1 MAIQTV
7 GLLSPGE
14 MGSVVARLLI
24 DRGMPVVTCLDGRG
38 ERTWERARSAGI
50 RELATYEGL
59 VEHCDLLL
67 SILVPT
73 EAEAAATRVAEA
85 LRRTGRRLL
94 YVDCNAIAPDTAR
107 SVSEIIAAAG
117 GTCIDAGI
125 IGPPP
130 TREGITRFYAS
141 GQRADEFA
149 ALAKHGLDVR
159 VLGTGIGQASG
170 FKMCYAALTKGTAA
184 LTIAQLVAAS
194 RLGLYEPLVEELQ
207 QSQPDRYSNM
217 AHSLPATPA
226 KAGRWIGEMEEIART
241 LASIGAPAGFHEG
254 AAEIYRLVHEAFPGG
269 FDTKGDTDAALA
281 EFVRRLARTLAP

>member
-14 MGSVVARLLI
+14 MGSVVARVLI
-24 DRGMPVVTCLDGRG
+24 DRDMPVVTCLEGRG

-67 SILVPT
+67 SILVPA
-73 EAEAAATRVAEA
+73 EAEAAATRVGEA

-107 SVSEIIAAAG
+107 SVAEIIAASG

-141 GQRADEFA
+141 GQRAAEFA
-149 ALAKHGLDVR
+149 ALAEHGLDVH

-184 LTIAQLVAAS
+184 LTIAQLVAAA
-194 RLGLYEPLVEELQ
+194 RLGLYEPLVNELQ
-207 QSQPDRYSNM
+207 QSQPDRYSSM
-217 AHSLPATPA
+217 THSLPAAPA

-241 LASIGAPAGFHEG
+241 LASVGAPAGFHEG

-269 FDTKGDTDAALA
+269 FDTKGDADAALA
-281 EFVRRLARTLAP
+281 EFISRLARALAP

>member
-14 MGSVVARLLI
+14 MGSVVARVLI
-24 DRGMPVVTCLDGRG
+24 DHGMPVVTCLDGRG

-50 RELATYEGL
+50 RELATYEDL

-67 SILVPT
+67 SILVPS
-73 EAEAAATRVAEA
+73 EAEAAARRVAVA
-85 LRRTGRRLL
+85 LQHTGCRLL
-94 YVDCNAIAPDTAR
+94 YVDGNAIAPDTAR

-117 GTCIDAGI
+117 GSCIDAGI

-149 ALAKHGLDVR
+149 ALGKHGIDVR

-184 LTIAQLVAAS
+184 LAIAQLVAAA
-194 RLGLYEPLVEELQ
+194 RLGLYEPLVAELQ
-207 QSQPDRYSNM
+207 LSQPDRYSDM
-217 AHSLPATPA
+217 ARSLPATPDRT
-226 KAGRWIGEMEEIART
+226 GRWIGEMEEIART
-241 LASIGAPAGFHEG
+241 FASVGAPPGFHLGAADVYRLVQEAFPAGF
-254 AAEIYRLVHEAFPGG
+254 
-269 FDTKGDTDAALA
+269 DTEGDTDAVLA
-281 EFVRRLARTLAP
+281 RFIRRLTRALER

>member
-1 MAIQTV
+1 
-7 GLLSPGE
+7 
-14 MGSVVARLLI
+14 
-24 DRGMPVVTCLDGRG
+24 
-38 ERTWERARSAGI
+38 
-50 RELATYEGL
+50 
-59 VEHCDLLL
+59 LL
-67 SILVPT
+67 SILVPA
-73 EAEAAATRVAEA
+73 EAEAAARRVADA

-149 ALAKHGLDVR
+149 ALEKHGLDVR
-159 VLGTGIGQASG
+159 VLGTDIGQGSG

-184 LTIAQLVAAS
+184 LAIAQLVAAA
-194 RLGLYEPLVEELQ
+194 RLGLYEPLVAELQ
-207 QSQPDRYSNM
+207 QSQPDRYSGM
-217 AHSLPATPA
+217 AHSLPGTPA

-241 LASIGAPAGFHEG
+241 LASVGAPPGFHVG
-254 AAEIYRLVHEAFPGG
+254 AADVYRLVQEAFPGG
-269 FDTKGDTDAALA
+269 FDAKGDTDVALA
-281 EFVRRLARTLAP
+281 EFIRRLARVLVP